1 MEKQVDFRGIYMPD
15 VIAAKAEEVL
25 LELVC
30 GNVSI
35 ILSSG
40 ECASRVAL
48 AASKLGWDMKLVYRN
63 DSFTMKLKKEL
74 DDDICA

>member
-1 MEKQVDFRGIYMPD
+1 MDKQVDFRGIYMPD
-15 VIAAKAEEVL
+15 VITAKAEEVL
-25 LELVC
+25 KELVC

-48 AASKLGWDMKLVYRN
+48 AASNLGWDIKLVYRN
-63 DSFTMKLKKEL
+63 ESFTMKLKKEL
-74 DDDICA
+74 DDNICA